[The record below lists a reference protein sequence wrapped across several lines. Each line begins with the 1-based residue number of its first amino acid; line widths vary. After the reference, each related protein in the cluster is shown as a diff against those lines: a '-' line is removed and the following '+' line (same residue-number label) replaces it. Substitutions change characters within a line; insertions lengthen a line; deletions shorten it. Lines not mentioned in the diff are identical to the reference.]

1 MTTPNG
7 QNRQGGGAS
16 KVAHL
21 HLDRSV
27 GAAVNELVDVGIAGA
42 VDLRRRADPDDL
54 ALVEH
59 GDAVGD
65 APGAG
70 QIGRA
75 SRRARVCQSV
85 YRSVV
90 AVSLKKITQKRA
102 VMEKTC
108 TT

>member
-59 GDAVGD
+59 GDAFGD

-70 QIGRA
+70 HVVGDRQGGRA
-75 SRRARVCQSV
+75 QALPAPEAMAVYAFRSEERR
-85 YRSVV
+85 
-90 AVSLKKITQKRA
+90 
-102 VMEKTC
+102 E
-108 TT
+108 